1 MAIYGKINYNMY
13 KHIIVYFLWLFKK
26 TVYKGGKNVI
36 EEYDKKIQQLTVRLT
51 EEIDQHCADK
61 IRREIDNEIE
71 RYSPRKVIFDFNN
84 ISFMDSSGIGMVL
97 GRFKL
102 IKMLDGN
109 LELINLNKN
118 MKRIFDMSGVSKI
131 IKVSEVKE
139 EKSVGNK

>member
-1 MAIYGKINYNMY
+1 M
-13 KHIIVYFLWLFKK
+13 
-26 TVYKGGKNVI
+26 I

>member
-1 MAIYGKINYNMY
+1 M
-13 KHIIVYFLWLFKK
+13 
-26 TVYKGGKNVI
+26 I
-36 EEYDKKIQQLTVRLT
+36 EEYDKKTQQLTVRLT

>member
-1 MAIYGKINYNMY
+1 M
-13 KHIIVYFLWLFKK
+13 
-26 TVYKGGKNVI
+26 
-36 EEYDKKIQQLTVRLT
+36 RLT

>member
-1 MAIYGKINYNMY
+1 M
-13 KHIIVYFLWLFKK
+13 
-26 TVYKGGKNVI
+26 I
-36 EEYDKKIQQLTVRLT
+36 EEYDKKIRQLTVRLT

>member
-1 MAIYGKINYNMY
+1 M
-13 KHIIVYFLWLFKK
+13 
-26 TVYKGGKNVI
+26 I

-139 EKSVGNK
+139 EKSVGYK